1 MNVKLITIINLVAM
15 CIVNDGVTSQDTLS
29 TAIKDASREF
39 KVSPL
44 ILSKIAYIES
54 KYNNTATR
62 INKNSTIDYGAFQ
75 INSVHW
81 NKTCIMYNIKRMK
94 GNALCAAKI
103 LMMASKYK
111 SKDRYWIGR
120 YHSKTPKLK
129 VKYAKLVGL

>member
-1 MNVKLITIINLVAM
+1 MKIIILINLIALCV
-15 CIVNDGVTSQDTLS
+15 VNNGVTSQDTLS
-29 TAIKDASREF
+29 TAIKDASRQYN
-39 KVSPL
+39 VSPR
-44 ILSKIAYIES
+44 ILTRIAYIES

-62 INKNSTIDYGAFQ
+62 INKNGTTDYGAFQ

-81 NKTCIMYNIKRMK
+81 NKTCLMYNIKRMK

-103 LMMASKYK
+103 LMLASKHK
-111 SKDRYWIGR
+111 SKDKYWVGR